1 MGREIFRKL
10 MLTDLSQRLKVAAC
24 AIAVLMLHS
33 EIAFAAF
40 NDIGVGARPLGMGGA
55 FVALADDANAAN
67 YNAAG
72 LGYIDA
78 TQVSLT
84 NAQRFTGLITYNYIG
99 GGLPLASAGALGASI
114 GILSEDSEIYQEQ
127 TITVSYGKAF
137 SQKFALGVNFKS
149 LGTRFDEDN
158 ESIQNNPYF
167 VDTSATAISLDL
179 GVMAKPV
186 TGLTVGLS
194 AENFLPADV
203 SISNLE
209 EDNVPV
215 NLRLGLAYSLAAIA
229 ENTQQA
235 SLREVL
241 KSGLGI
247 IEIAFREEGGRHIRA
262 GAEVWLNR
270 VIGVRAGYAL
280 KSGVNNATSIA
291 LGGSAKIPIS
301 GLNLQLDYA
310 FQFLTGELEDNTT
323 QRVSLNLIF

>member
-1 MGREIFRKL
+1 
-10 MLTDLSQRLKVAAC
+10 
-24 AIAVLMLHS
+24 
-33 EIAFAAF
+33 
-40 NDIGVGARPLGMGGA
+40 
-55 FVALADDANAAN
+55 
-67 YNAAG
+67 
-72 LGYIDA
+72 
-78 TQVSLT
+78 
-84 NAQRFTGLITYNYIG
+84 
-99 GGLPLASAGALGASI
+99 
-114 GILSEDSEIYQEQ
+114 
-127 TITVSYGKAF
+127 
-137 SQKFALGVNFKS
+137 
-149 LGTRFDEDN
+149 
-158 ESIQNNPYF
+158 
-167 VDTSATAISLDL
+167 
-179 GVMAKPV
+179 
-186 TGLTVGLS
+186 
-194 AENFLPADV
+194 
-203 SISNLE
+203 
-209 EDNVPV
+209 
-215 NLRLGLAYSLAAIA
+215 LAYSLAAIA